1 MCGKN
6 PHIDSYMYR
15 KLSHGE
21 RAKINGGPHS
31 PLGYMR
37 QCAFMIKF
45 HNLQNYFFILFFIII
60 HVLSAHYQYAK
71 FHIESLINKKLSLQV
86 IRICKLYLDNVMY

>member
-21 RAKINGGPHS
+21 RAKINGGPQS

-45 HNLQNYFFILFFIII
+45 HNLQNYFLYYFSLLFMYSVPTTNMQNFIL
-60 HVLSAHYQYAK
+60 
-71 FHIESLINKKLSLQV
+71 N
-86 IRICKLYLDNVMY
+86 R